1 MGAKSIRGRPG
12 DLWSKNIPGWI
23 AWRPSRPLRE
33 EGSIEKGWCCTG
45 GANRGRS
52 FGVDGGEP
60 DDSLDNMQTSPD
72 FRTVHVVHADLDR
85 PEHQAAVLAMVD
97 AYSRDPMGDGA
108 PLAPDVRARLIPGLR
123 KHPTTLV
130 FLAYDDATPVGVAV
144 CFLGFSTF
152 AAKPLV
158 NLHDVCVVP
167 SHRGR
172 GVGRR
177 LLAAVEARA
186 RELGCCKLTLEVL
199 DRNHRALDTYTAAGF
214 KRYSLQPGAGEAIF
228 LAKPLE

>member
-1 MGAKSIRGRPG
+1 MNHADCADDAPLRRGRRAARAV
-12 DLWSKNIPGWI
+12 D
-23 AWRPSRPLRE
+23 
-33 EGSIEKGWCCTG
+33 CTG
-45 GANRGRS
+45 MTTPAAPAIRTLQAN
-52 FGVDGGEP
+52 
-60 DDSLDNMQTSPD
+60 
-72 FRTVHVVHADLDR
+72 LDR
-85 PEHQAAVLAMVD
+85 PDHQATVLAMVD

-108 PLAPDVRARLIPGLR
+108 PLSAEARERLIPGLR
-123 KHPTTLV
+123 AHPTTLV
-130 FLAYDDATPVGVAV
+130 FLAFDGDTPVGVAV

-167 SHRGR
+167 THRGR
-172 GVGRR
+172 GVGRA

-199 DRNHRALDTYTAAGF
+199 DQNHRALRTYTAAGF

-228 LAKPLE
+228 LTKPI